1 MKLVIEIDLIDFRE
15 KNLIDFILGLDHKDI
30 IENPSSYKIT
40 PKYRKEINLGS
51 YTQLDKEQF
60 SIDEQ
65 GTLHDLTPEESRQFV
80 NMSIVP
86 YSSHDLNN
94 EGLKQVINM
103 FCKWSLDDK
112 GVDFSEIRAGVRKV
126 HDIKISANHLLSM
139 LFQIVMHMD
148 ENDDGY
154 LEIFSSILYVI

>member
-15 KNLIDFILGLDHKDI
+15 KTLFDFILGLDHKDI

-103 FCKWSLDDK
+103 FCKWSLNDES
-112 GVDFSEIRAGVRKV
+112 VNFS
-126 HDIKISANHLLSM
+126 
-139 LFQIVMHMD
+139 
-148 ENDDGY
+148 
-154 LEIFSSILYVI
+154 